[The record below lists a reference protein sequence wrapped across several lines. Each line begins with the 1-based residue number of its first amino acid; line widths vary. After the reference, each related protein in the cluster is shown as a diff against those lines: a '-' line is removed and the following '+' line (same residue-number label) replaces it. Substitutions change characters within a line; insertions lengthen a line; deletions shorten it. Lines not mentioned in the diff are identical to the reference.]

1 MATGNYLFHTNLN
14 MQCPICPKLHMFDKC
29 AGLNTSTC
37 QYPVI
42 VIAPP
47 AGSRKFGTYKWL
59 WHIPPIFITLNAYCS
74 PFAVFLKPP
83 LAVSPG
89 ARSRSSLL
97 AALIIIIIILLRN
110 ESHFWG
116 PKHARKVMKLCTRIR
131 PGENLHLILV
141 SEMGVAKWLDSA
153 TYTLS
158 TVCASSYV
166 SRTCMK
172 IGTLM

>member
-1 MATGNYLFHTNLN
+1 MAKGYVMLCTNSN
-14 MQCPICPKLHMFDKC
+14 IPRSICTKLHMFGKSP
-29 AGLNTSTC
+29 GLKTSMSMFSYRHSAISC
-37 QYPVI
+37 
-42 VIAPP
+42 
-47 AGSRKFGTYKWL
+47 SRKFGTYKWL
-59 WHIPPIFITLNAYCS
+59 WHIPPIFTILRAYCP

-83 LAVSPG
+83 VGGEPG
-89 ARSRSSLL
+89 CEVPFI
-97 AALIIIIIILLRN
+97 AACSFNIIIILLRN

-153 TYTLS
+153 TYTHS

>member
-1 MATGNYLFHTNLN
+1 MAIGYVMLYANSNILCSNCT
-14 MQCPICPKLHMFDKC
+14 KLHMFDKC

-47 AGSRKFGTYKWL
+47 AGSRKFGRYKWL
-59 WHIPPIFITLNAYCS
+59 WHIPPVFITWNAYCS
-74 PFAVFLKPP
+74 PFIDFLKPP

-89 ARSRSSLL
+89 ARARSLLL
-97 AALIIIIIILLRN
+97 AALIIIIILLRN

>member
-1 MATGNYLFHTNLN
+1 MLLAWTHL
-14 MQCPICPKLHMFDKC
+14 
-29 AGLNTSTC
+29 TC

-83 LAVSPG
+83 LAGEPG
-89 ARSRSSLL
+89 CEVPFI
-97 AALIIIIIILLRN
+97 AACSFNYYYYYYFPNLIA
-110 ESHFWG
+110 FWG
-116 PKHARKVMKLCTRIR
+116 PKHARKVTKLCTRPRI
-131 PGENLHLILV
+131 GENLHLIWV
-141 SEMGVAKWLDSA
+141 SKVGVAKWLDSA

-172 IGTLM
+172 ISTLV

>member
-1 MATGNYLFHTNLN
+1 MCWPEHIYMPISSYSHSATSW
-14 MQCPICPKLHMFDKC
+14 Q
-29 AGLNTSTC
+29 
-37 QYPVI
+37 QEV
-42 VIAPP
+42 
-47 AGSRKFGTYKWL
+47 GTYKWL

-97 AALIIIIIILLRN
+97 AALIIIIIIILLRN

-153 TYTLS
+153 TYALS